1 MESSSS
7 SSDDWSKD
15 CSTIF
20 LTTIVG
26 AASLILAAEAESS
39 LSRTGRAALN
49 RDREAAQDSLNT
61 VRYSPKR
68 PVENDVNGMNL
79 VSNTRSTSGA
89 KSQTIGA
96 KRQKKTNEG
105 LKDTGL
111 QINGHP
117 QTNAL
122 ASENVATTNS
132 KLETEI
138 EKSLSSGQ
146 QDALNSKKRPCAFCH
161 SSSQTEGS
169 GPFVSFAQGKEV
181 VGSLANFSKVTH
193 VHRNCIQWA
202 PRIYFKDGIIQNLE
216 SEVTRANKLKC
227 SSCGKKGAGL
237 GCYMETC
244 QRSYHVPCAYYI
256 PECRWDDTYLMLCP
270 KHRKMKFPSEMD
282 ADDVKQDTEKRT
294 STHLNPCTTP
304 LDARQNLVFCGS
316 DLSTEEKCSVVE
328 FASNNEA
335 VVFRYWKPNVTH
347 VIAATDSNGAC
358 TRTYKVLM
366 AILNGVWIVSVEW
379 VNACM
384 EARCLVNE
392 EPYEVHLDTHG
403 CTGGPKAGRLR
414 VLNNG
419 PKLFKNLEFY
429 FVGDYIEAHKSDLKE
444 LVTTAGGTI
453 IEARDQLLSSSNDA
467 DGDEDVKRVSLVV
480 YNADLSDHSEFY
492 DEDSIRFQRLAAAE
506 DIAQQSRSQII
517 QHTWILESVAA
528 CRLLPF
534 TSGVQ

>member
-1 MESSSS
+1 MSSRPGL
-7 SSDDWSKD
+7 SSDVDKK
-15 CSTIF
+15 
-20 LTTIVG
+20 
-26 AASLILAAEAESS
+26 
-39 LSRTGRAALN
+39 
-49 RDREAAQDSLNT
+49 AQDLLTRKNLKDQKVSVLASSATEFNT
-61 VRYSPKR
+61 ARYSPKR

-79 VSNTRSTSGA
+79 ESNTRSTSGA
-89 KSQTIGA
+89 KT
-96 KRQKKTNEG
+96 
-105 LKDTGL
+105 
-111 QINGHP
+111 
-117 QTNAL
+117 
-122 ASENVATTNS
+122 TTNS

-270 KHRKMKFPSEMD
+270 KHRTMKFPNEME
-282 ADDVKQDTEKRT
+282 ADDGKQDTEKRT

-304 LDARQNLVFCGS
+304 LDAGQNLVFCGS
-316 DLSTEEKCSVVE
+316 DLSTEEKCLLVD
-328 FASNNEA
+328 FASNNQA

-379 VNACM
+379 VKACM
-384 EARCLVNE
+384 EAGCLVNE

-419 PKLFKNLEFY
+419 PKLFNNLEFY
-429 FVGDYIEAHKSDLKE
+429 FVGDYVEAHKTDLKE

-467 DGDEDVKRVSLVV
+467 DEDVKRVSLVV

-506 DIAQQSRSQII
+506 DIAQESRSQTI
-517 QHTWILESVAA
+517 QHIWILESVAA